1 MFALM
6 RELFPLCRSLTGNGV
21 RETLGRFSQELPG
34 FKVVE
39 VPSGTECFD
48 WTVPQEWNVQE
59 AYLEDPQGCRVVDF
73 RESNLSLVGYSLPF
87 EGTLSLEE
95 LQPHLYSLP
104 EQPDSVPY
112 VTSYYAPRWGFCLSH
127 RQRERLQSGQ
137 YHVVIRTS
145 LAPGSLTYGEWFL
158 PGAEATEVLLST
170 YVCHPSLANDNL
182 SGPVLQV
189 ALAKWL
195 ASKPRRLSYRL
206 VFVPETIG
214 AIVYIHRHLAD
225 LKARVQAGFVL
236 TCVGDDRCFS
246 YLPSRKGNTMTDRIC
261 RHVLAH
267 EVGSFKEYS
276 FLDRGSDERQYCSPG
291 VDLPVASI
299 MRSKYGTY
307 PEYHTSGDNLGLVSP
322 KGLGES
328 FAVYTACLEALEQ
341 NRTYRTAQ
349 PCEPQLGKRGLY
361 PTLSM
366 KGSATEVR
374 LLRDLLALAD
384 GHCRMLDIAEQMGVD
399 IATLYPVV
407 EKLVRHGLLV
417 SVGDP

>member
-1 MFALM
+1 
-6 RELFPLCRSLTGNGV
+6 
-21 RETLGRFSQELPG
+21 
-34 FKVVE
+34 
-39 VPSGTECFD
+39 
-48 WTVPQEWNVQE
+48 
-59 AYLEDPQGCRVVDF
+59 
-73 RESNLSLVGYSLPF
+73 
-87 EGTLSLEE
+87 
-95 LQPHLYSLP
+95 
-104 EQPDSVPY
+104 
-112 VTSYYAPRWGFCLSH
+112 
-127 RQRERLQSGQ
+127 
-137 YHVVIRTS
+137 
-145 LAPGSLTYGEWFL
+145 
-158 PGAEATEVLLST
+158 
-170 YVCHPSLANDNL
+170 
-182 SGPVLQV
+182 
-189 ALAKWL
+189 
-195 ASKPRRLSYRL
+195 
-206 VFVPETIG
+206 
-214 AIVYIHRHLAD
+214 
-225 LKARVQAGFVL
+225 
-236 TCVGDDRCFS
+236 
-246 YLPSRKGNTMTDRIC
+246 MTDRIC